1 MSHSQFHCTGRV
13 YLDLHG
19 LIFETS
25 ICYWQDQPGKPNRA
39 TVGGKKGNNRSALES
54 YTRVSLR
61 EEEGE
66 GTPRYA
72 SLVRP
77 LIGRPVRGKSA
88 FRGDRGSAAGARS
101 AEGGHLTKPSP
112 QAPLGPPV
120 PNLRDKTGRLSLPMK
135 RRHPGGAFSCAH
147 QNGQGDFALG
157 SPYQTFFAVP
167 LGTPNPQ
174 RPVLYGK
181 AGRAPSRPG
190 GVLARARYALQ
201 STRGTWT
208 SVILR
213 KALQNLSPPNL
224 PFGEIATAPQNG
236 FPYRT
241 DLQGRGRIW
250 NLPGDEAPSPAC
262 CGDSDTLD
270 VWPEPPFST

>member
-1 MSHSQFHCTGRV
+1 MGNLRLLPSLDVVAVSQAPSPESNPDSPLPVVTMGDVGSLSLHCQEEC
-13 YLDLHG
+13 L
-19 LIFETS
+19 
-25 ICYWQDQPGKPNRA
+25 
-39 TVGGKKGNNRSALES
+39 
-54 YTRVSLR
+54 SLTLGSDR
-61 EEEGE
+61 WI
-66 GTPRYA
+66 A
-72 SLVRP
+72 A
-77 LIGRPVRGKSA
+77 VRGKSA

-208 SVILR
+208 SVIFM
-213 KALQNLSPPNL
+213 P
-224 PFGEIATAPQNG
+224 
-236 FPYRT
+236 
-241 DLQGRGRIW
+241 
-250 NLPGDEAPSPAC
+250 
-262 CGDSDTLD
+262 
-270 VWPEPPFST
+270 